1 MVAKPHKSA
10 REDVLKMIDSVG
22 EYVYIYIYIYL
33 FMYMYSFKETSRY

>member
-22 EYVYIYIYIYL
+22 EYVYIYVYIFIYVYVFI
-33 FMYMYSFKETSRY
+33 